1 MSGAK
6 VVTFCLI
13 TNSFAE
19 LLLVYF
25 GNLLNAKRAGLVDPL
40 F

>member
-6 VVTFCLI
+6 VVTFWLI

-19 LLLVYF
+19 LLLF
-25 GNLLNAKRAGLVDPL
+25 LIKGNEK
-40 F
+40 